1 MASQAKRIGRVL
13 VWTRSSRRLTD
24 LRKLDKRLCVDRR
37 ICLPWRKRFH
47 RPTPPC
53 RCMKCWKLS
62 LWLCTGSFRN
72 IILIRLNQRSAK
84 SDLGGNSWSAGK
96 ALGALLFWWRH
107 SQCNFWTRCF
117 TRLGALWPTREVS
130 LSVDRRGRR
139 IYRGVA
145 KRLDSPGR
153 RGSNEGRGA
162 TGAATRRLET

>member
-1 MASQAKRIGRVL
+1 KNACQSAFACAAQV
-13 VWTRSSRRLTD
+13 SRTCSVARTD
-24 LRKLDKRLCVDRR
+24 Q
-37 ICLPWRKRFH
+37 I
-47 RPTPPC
+47 
-53 RCMKCWKLS
+53 
-62 LWLCTGSFRN
+62 SFG
-72 IILIRLNQRSAK
+72 ILQ
-84 SDLGGNSWSAGK
+84 GNSWSAGK

-130 LSVDRRGRR
+130 LSVDRRGMR